1 MKDVSTLVSL
11 SKSVSEEVTDSAV
24 YAMPATP
31 QQVRVWNLNQTTP
44 DPAWNVAVRFR
55 LSGPLDREKFGR
67 ALQLLTTRHEA
78 LRTSFAWHDGALV
91 ERIAAQVAPPMEW
104 SDLRSLDAGAQA
116 AEVLRLSLEHARQV
130 LSLQTAPLFRAAVL
144 QVGDEEHILV
154 WNAHHSICDGWSV
167 GLLATDLMDCY
178 GELLHGRGPAARTSL
193 DYGDYAVWLDAQ
205 RKTPE
210 YEAHRTYWKQQLYG
224 LGIPPLP
231 ASWHNSQ
238 TTAEASAIQSILL
251 PRTLTDPIQSI
262 AQRHH
267 ATFFHAVLA
276 VFGLLLRSHQASS
289 DVVLET
295 PMSGRDQSELEGVVG
310 TFVNYL
316 PLRFNVD
323 AEMRFSG
330 LLHEVRDLVT
340 DCVEHA
346 QFRYEDMLADLVK
359 SSADAGIGKLPTPV
373 AFICQQD
380 FVRPIT
386 AGGVALTAV
395 PSVSPGALRPLTVF
409 MVERADGWRLSCE
422 VDNAAVS
429 QAAGLRLLE
438 DFQRLLKVIAVQPEG
453 LVEQVAADAG
463 LAPMETASDAKV
475 GPGLEGG
482 ETGLRG
488 PVRRPATEFQ
498 QRFWHLDSLNPGG
511 VAFHVRIRLQLK
523 GQLNVDALTEAVA
536 SVARR
541 NEILRTTLEEENNQ
555 VWQAIHRELPIDFRF
570 LVSEAQGPD
579 GSRADAQRRADQA
592 VLDREGQ
599 EGFSLSTGPLFRVRV
614 LQLEAERHW
623 LAITLSHGI
632 VDGWSTGIFLEQLQ
646 QAYEQAIGGAGKAEK
661 AFPLQFSVYAEAERK
676 LLASPERDRRQEWWQ
691 EYLRGEWSP
700 LELPQDVAESGV
712 DAGDARAGLVTE
724 LLDAETVARA
734 RRFAR
739 ECQATAFAV
748 FGGLLQALL
757 ARYSGQSDILF
768 LTPHANRTDGTEAI
782 MGPLAD
788 PICLTAHI
796 GAETTFREL
805 VTRFSQESMDAM
817 EHALP
822 LNLVTPLLDM
832 RVGRQYHPLNQ
843 FTFFYQRAFV
853 HDMEWKGLEIQSLP
867 DVPAVTDSE
876 WQLGVVEREAGV
888 FLEFLY
894 DATLYSEAAIQTVQ
908 RHFARLLR
916 EAVTVPD
923 TAVSKLKILTAEE
936 VERYSTASEPVP
948 PVIQSLLP
956 RKPAVAAAVAA
967 PARIEKA
974 KPVAKAAL
982 SPSERDMLRIW
993 RQVLKIEDL
1002 DMESNFF
1009 DVGGHSLLLT
1019 KMQRILKRDYGVQ
1032 LTAAEV
1038 FRSPTLGALAVWFEQ
1053 ARSAAKL
1060 AAKLAAEQSARPAE
1074 LDPRVIPLQP
1084 QGTGRPIFV
1093 ISQSMIFRKL
1103 AAEMGSSQPVYA
1115 LQMLDEE
1122 ITSAAAS
1129 YSYDDLINFYV
1140 RLIREV
1146 QPTGP
1151 YRLSGWCVSGWIAYG
1166 VARRLEEEGEE
1177 IELLMII
1184 DVWAPGYW
1192 HYQPKIRR
1200 SLMMSVYKLQR
1211 LRTLML
1217 RLKRSDLSRP
1227 DSPVHHGLQGYVVAA
1242 KNLKAWLRE
1251 RKHPDQTPL
1260 EREMQRRGELLETT
1274 ATLARWSGAVR
1285 GNVLLFRSGEE
1296 PTGPLLAPEM
1306 GWPEMLGRPMHV
1318 EAIPGSHREIFN
1330 LPGARMM
1337 ATRARGML
1345 GLDTAVATGRNAAE
1359 THANPARKQQGSSS
1373 QEEG

>member
-1 MKDVSTLVSL
+1 MSTLVSS
-11 SKSVSEEVTDSAV
+11 SKSINEEVTDGVV

-31 QQVRVWNLNQTTP
+31 LQVRLWSLNRATP
-44 DPAWNVAVRFR
+44 DPAWNVAVRFQ
-55 LSGPLDREKFGR
+55 LSGPLHREKFES

-78 LRTSFAWHDGALV
+78 LRTSFALHDGTVA
-91 ERIAAQVAPPMEW
+91 EKIAAQVKLPCEW
-104 SDLRSLDAGAQA
+104 CDLRSLDAAAQA
-116 AEVLRLSLEHARQV
+116 AKVADLSLEHARQI
-130 LSLQTAPLFRAAVL
+130 LCLQSAPLFRAAVL
-144 QVGDEEHILV
+144 QVGEEEHILI

-167 GLLATDLMDCY
+167 GLLASDLMDCY
-178 GELLHGRGPAARTSL
+178 GELLYGREPAARTSL

-210 YEAHRTYWKQQLYG
+210 YEAHRSYWKQQLQG
-224 LGIPPLP
+224 LHVPRLP
-231 ASWHNSQ
+231 ASWRSSE
-238 TTAEASAIQSILL
+238 TTAETSAIQSILL
-251 PRTLTDPIQSI
+251 SRTLTDPIQSM

-276 VFGLLLRSHQASS
+276 AFGLLMRSHQTTSN
-289 DVVLET
+289 VVLET

-310 TFVNYL
+310 AFVNYL
-316 PLRFNVD
+316 PLRFQVD

-340 DCVEHA
+340 DCFEHA
-346 QFRYEDMLADLVK
+346 QFRYEDMLADREK
-359 SSADAGIGKLPTPV
+359 DGEDAETGKLPTPV

-422 VDNAAVS
+422 VDNAGVS
-429 QAAGLRLLE
+429 QAAGFRLLE

-453 LVEQVAADAG
+453 LAERVAAEAG
-463 LAPMETASDAKV
+463 LAPIETASDEIV
-475 GPGLEGG
+475 EPGLEGAG
-482 ETGLRG
+482 NGLRG
-488 PVRRPATEFQ
+488 SVRLPATEFQ
-498 QRFWHLDSLNPGG
+498 QRFWRLDSLNPGG

-523 GQLNVDALTEAVA
+523 GPLNVDALAEAVA

-555 VWQAIHRELPIDFRF
+555 VWQVIHPELPIDFRF
-570 LVSEAQGPD
+570 LVSETLGPD
-579 GSRADAQRRADQA
+579 GLRSDAQRLADQA
-592 VLDREGQ
+592 ILDREGQ

-614 LQLEAERHW
+614 LQLETNRHW
-623 LAITLSHGI
+623 LAITLSHGV

-646 QAYEQAIGGAGKAEK
+646 QAYEQAIGGARKADK
-661 AFPLQFSVYAEAERK
+661 TSPLQFSVYAETERK
-676 LLASPERDRRQEWWQ
+676 LLASPETDRRQEWWQ
-691 EYLRGEWSP
+691 EYLSGVWSP
-700 LELPQDVAESGV
+700 LELPQDIAESGA
-712 DAGDARAGLVTE
+712 DGGDARAGLVTE

-739 ECQATAFAV
+739 ECQATAFAI
-748 FGGLLQALL
+748 FGGLFQALL
-757 ARYSGQSDILF
+757 SRYSGQSDILF
-768 LTPHANRTDGTEAI
+768 LTPHANRTGDAETI

-788 PICLTAHI
+788 PICLTGHI
-796 GAETTFREL
+796 GAQTTFREL

-822 LNLVTPLLDM
+822 LNLVTPLIDM

-853 HDMEWKGLEIQSLP
+853 HDMQWKGLEIQSLP
-867 DVPAVTDSE
+867 DVPAVTGSE
-876 WQLGVVEREAGV
+876 WQLGVVERTAGV

-916 EAVTVPD
+916 EAVTAPD
-923 TAVSKLKILTAEE
+923 TALSQLKILTAEE
-936 VERYSTASEPVP
+936 VEKYSTASEPVP

-956 RKPAVAAAVAA
+956 RKPVVAVAVAA
-967 PARIEKA
+967 PVKSEKVER
-974 KPVAKAAL
+974 VAKANL
-982 SPSERDMLRIW
+982 SQSERDMLRIW

-1038 FRSPTLGALAVWFEQ
+1038 FRRPTLGALATWFEQ

-1060 AAKLAAEQSARPAE
+1060 AAKLAAEQSSRPSE
-1074 LDPRVIPLQP
+1074 FDPRVIPLQS

-1093 ISQSMIFRKL
+1093 ISQSMIFRTL
-1103 AAEMGSSQPVYA
+1103 GIEMGSSQPVYA

-1146 QPTGP
+1146 QPSGP

-1200 SLMMSVYKLQR
+1200 SLMMTVYKLQR

-1217 RLKRSDLSRP
+1217 RLKQSDMSRP
-1227 DSPVHHGLQGYVVAA
+1227 DSHLDRNRNGLLVVARNI
-1242 KNLKAWLRE
+1242 KTWLRE
-1251 RKHPDQTPL
+1251 RKDPGLTPL
-1260 EREMQRRGELLETT
+1260 EQEMQRRAEMLEST
-1274 ATLARWSGAVR
+1274 ATLARWAGEVR
-1285 GNVLLFRSGEE
+1285 GTVLLFRSGEE

-1306 GWPEMLGRPMHV
+1306 GWPEMLGRPVHV
-1318 EAIPGSHREIFN
+1318 EVIPGSHREIFN
-1330 LPGARMM
+1330 LPGAQMM
-1337 ATRARGML
+1337 AARAREML
-1345 GLDTAVATGRNAAE
+1345 GLDTTVATGRNTAE
-1359 THANPARKQQGSSS
+1359 NGAKPAQKPRGSGPQG
-1373 QEEG
+1373 EG